1 MPGVTTAVSFHAC
14 ADRPAASRAAADLL
28 AERLAADLE
37 HRGSGSL
44 VVSGGTTPIAC
55 FDMLSE
61 AALDW
66 ARVTVVPS
74 DERWVPADDPNSNE
88 GLIQNH
94 LLRNA
99 AAAARL
105 LPLYRPEVDP
115 DRDPGVDS
123 GVDSG
128 AAPAVIER
136 DLRALRATA
145 GPFSAVL
152 LGMGADGH
160 FASLFPDFAGLSRAL
175 DPAVAERCVLV
186 RTAGSPFLRVSLTL
200 SALLQTDQVALLF
213 FGEEKRAVFERA
225 LSGGGNYPVGALLAQ
240 TAVPVAAFWA
250 P

>member
-1 MPGVTTAVSFHAC
+1 MTSMVSFHAC
-14 ADRPAASRAAADLL
+14 ADRRAASRAAADLL
-28 AERLAADLE
+28 AERLSADLE

-74 DERWVPADDPNSNE
+74 DERWVPADDSNSNE
-88 GLIQNH
+88 GLIRKH

-105 LPLYRPEVDP
+105 LPLYRPEFDPARDP
-115 DRDPGVDS
+115 D
-123 GVDSG
+123 VDSG
-128 AAPAVIER
+128 AAPAVIEQE
-136 DLRALRATA
+136 LRALRALT

-175 DPAVAERCVLV
+175 DPAAAERCILL

-200 SALLQTDQVALLF
+200 SALLQTAQAALLF
-213 FGEEKRAVFERA
+213 FG
-225 LSGGGNYPVGALLAQ
+225 
-240 TAVPVAAFWA
+240 
-250 P
+250 

>member
-1 MPGVTTAVSFHAC
+1 MYPATKTTVSFHAC
-14 ADRPAASRAAADLL
+14 ADRQAASRAAANLL

-37 HRGSGSL
+37 RRGNGSL
-44 VVSGGTTPIAC
+44 VVSGGTTPEAC
-55 FDMLSE
+55 FRILSE

-88 GLIQNH
+88 GLIRNH

-105 LPLYRPEVDP
+105 LPLYRPEFDP
-115 DRDPGVDS
+115 DRDPA
-123 GVDSG
+123 
-128 AAPAVIER
+128 AAPAVIEQ
-136 DLRALRATA
+136 DLRAQA

-160 FASLFPDFAGLSRAL
+160 FASLFPDYGGLSRAL
-175 DPAVAERCVLV
+175 DPASAERCVLV
-186 RTAGSPFLRVSLTL
+186 RTASSPFLRVSLTL
-200 SALLQTDQVALLF
+200 SALLQTSQLALLL
-213 FGEEKRAVFERA
+213 FGEEKRAVFEQA
-225 LSGGGNYPVGALLAQ
+225 LAGGSPYPVQSLLAQ

-250 P
+250 R